1 MLSKYK
7 TDCLVNAVDEFPN
20 TVKVEIIPQDFIQF
34 ILRVFLV
41 GVLLFSM
48 HLFDKPYFD
57 IFLFTIVIVLCFR
70 SVASW
75 FDEDGT
81 LLFDILEKDVREL
94 HNGIASEKKDK

>member
-7 TDCLVNAVDEFPN
+7 TDRSVNLLDEL
-20 TVKVEIIPQDFIQF
+20 KVEIIPTQYACIGQT
-34 ILRVFLV
+34 
-41 GVLLFSM
+41 LLW
-48 HLFDKPYFD
+48 YFW
-57 IFLFTIVIVLCFR
+57 FTIVIVLCFR